1 MDPIRSENM
10 ETHSGIGAWLAKKRT
25 PRIALIAGLL
35 PLGLMGLFSA
45 AIVVS
50 IANLKGWREAAVD
63 CLIAFGILL
72 AIVFMVGAE
81 PAQVLVGAAST
92 WIIAVALG
100 ALTGTYASLT
110 LSIQAIIVIAVL
122 GLVIFALVVPDT
134 VIFWEGFISDFVEQL
149 AGLGVQVA
157 DIGILLSLA
166 PVMSGMMAASAIVSS
181 LLALLLGSWWAS
193 SAGGPGFREMFLQ
206 LRLGYVIGAVAALS
220 GIASV
225 FGLGSEAG
233 NLLLVLSTGFVFQGF
248 AVMHWQVARRGWPWP
263 FLLLVY
269 VPFVMGSSLAV
280 AALFMLAAVGF
291 VDNWYGLRGTSTEV
305 R

>member
-1 MDPIRSENM
+1 M
-10 ETHSGIGAWLAKKRT
+10 HSGIGAWLAKRRV
-25 PRIALIAGLL
+25 PRVALIGGLM

-50 IANLKGWREAAVD
+50 IANLKGWREAAMD
-63 CLIAFGILL
+63 CLIAFGILS
-72 AIVFMVGAE
+72 AIVLAVGAE

-92 WIIAVALG
+92 WIVAVALG
-100 ALTGTYASLT
+100 GLTGTYASLT
-110 LSIQAIIVIAVL
+110 LSIQAILVIAVL
-122 GLVIFALVVPDT
+122 GLIIFALVVPDT
-134 VIFWEGFISDFVEQL
+134 AVFWEEFLTDFIEQI
-149 AGLGVQVA
+149 AGLGMQVA
-157 DIGILLSLA
+157 DIGPLLSLA

-181 LLALLLGSWWAS
+181 LLALLLGTWWAS

-206 LRLGYVIGAVAALS
+206 LRLGVFIGAVAALS

-225 FGLGSEAG
+225 FGMSPEAG

-248 AVMHWQVARRGWPWP
+248 AVMHWQVVRRGWPWP

-269 VPFVMGSSLAV
+269 VPFLMGPSLAV

-291 VDNWYGLRGTSTEV
+291 VDNWYGLRRTSTEV

>member
-1 MDPIRSENM
+1 M
-10 ETHSGIGAWLAKKRT
+10 HSGIGAWLAKRRV
-25 PRIALIAGLL
+25 PRVALIGGLM

-50 IANLKGWREAAVD
+50 IANLKGWREAAMD
-63 CLIAFGILL
+63 CLIAFGILS
-72 AIVFMVGAE
+72 AIVLAVGAE

-92 WIIAVALG
+92 WIVAVALG
-100 ALTGTYASLT
+100 GLTGTYASLT
-110 LSIQAIIVIAVL
+110 LSIQAILVIAVL

-134 VIFWEGFISDFVEQL
+134 AVFWEEFLTDFIEQI
-149 AGLGVQVA
+149 AGLGMQVA
-157 DIGILLSLA
+157 DIGPLLSLA

-181 LLALLLGSWWAS
+181 LLALLLGTWWAS

-206 LRLGYVIGAVAALS
+206 LRLGVVIGAVAALS

-225 FGLGSEAG
+225 FGMSPEAG

-248 AVMHWQVARRGWPWP
+248 AVMHWQVVRRGWPWP
-263 FLLLVY
+263 FLLLGY
-269 VPFVMGSSLAV
+269 VPFLMGPSLAV

-291 VDNWYGLRGTSTEV
+291 VDNWYGLRRTSTEV